1 MKPIARSLLVAAVL
15 VTLAGCGNKGPLVL
29 PDAPAA
35 DVAVPA
41 SPPATDPTPAPPPS
55 APTPPAAADPGGAV
69 PPVAPPPPVD
79 DGGHG

>member
-1 MKPIARSLLVAAVL
+1 MSRGYTRPMKPIARSLLVAAVL

-35 DVAVPA
+35 DVAVP
-41 SPPATDPTPAPPPS
+41 TQTPPPS
-55 APTPPAAADPGGAV
+55 EPPPPGAADPGGAV